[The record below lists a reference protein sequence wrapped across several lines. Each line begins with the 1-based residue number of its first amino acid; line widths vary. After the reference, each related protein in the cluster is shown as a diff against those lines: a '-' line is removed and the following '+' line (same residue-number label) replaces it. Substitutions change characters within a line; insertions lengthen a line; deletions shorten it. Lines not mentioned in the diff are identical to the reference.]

1 MPHTYTGIPMF
12 CLAMLLALLPPT
24 TPSTYP
30 SAAWSLILPGGH
42 QVPTAPS
49 VLAKLPT
56 SDSVAAW
63 EVGHSDASFGG
74 NFGPVLNQKLG
85 AMLGYMYA
93 QVRI

>member
-1 MPHTYTGIPMF
+1 
-12 CLAMLLALLPPT
+12 
-24 TPSTYP
+24 
-30 SAAWSLILPGGH
+30 
-42 QVPTAPS
+42 